1 MSWFELKRCAVL
13 LAAAML
19 LAACGFRMQGAERF
33 PEMLASTYIEAGDDY
48 TLFYR
53 KLAAELEQGDVR
65 LIESSVA
72 ASAVIRIERDESGQR
87 ILTVSAFNVPTE
99 YQVYYNISYSVWK
112 DGAEILPQQSL
123 SLAQAYTYDPAIV
136 LGKNREAE
144 EIREALAL
152 RLARQVSRQLAL
164 L

>member
-1 MSWFELKRCAVL
+1 MSWYDLKRYVVL

-33 PEMLASTYIEAGDDY
+33 PEMLANPYIEAADDY

-53 KLAAELEQGDVR
+53 RLAAEFAQGDVQ
-65 LIESSVA
+65 LVESSVD
-72 ASAVIRIERDESGQR
+72 ASVVIRIESDESGQR

-99 YQVYYNISYSVWK
+99 YEVFYRIRYSVWK
-112 DGAEILPQQSL
+112 DGAEILPPQTL
-123 SLAQAYTYDPAIV
+123 SLAQAYTFDPTIV
-136 LGKNREAE
+136 LGKNREGE

>member
-1 MSWFELKRCAVL
+1 MSWSDCRRSVVL
-13 LAAAML
+13 LVAATL

-33 PEMLASTYIEAGDDY
+33 PAMFASTYIEASDDY

-53 KLAAELEQGDVR
+53 KLAIELEQGDVK
-65 LIESSVA
+65 LVESAVD
-72 ASAVIRIERDESGQR
+72 ASAVIRIESDESGQR
-87 ILTVSAFNVPTE
+87 ILTISAFNVPTE
-99 YQVYYNISYSVWK
+99 YEVFYRIRYSVWK
-112 DGAEILPQQSL
+112 DGIEILPPQSL
-123 SLAQAYTYDPAIV
+123 SFTQAYTFDPTLV
-136 LGKNREAE
+136 LGKNREGE

>member
-1 MSWFELKRCAVL
+1 MSWSELKRCAVL
-13 LAAAML
+13 LAALTL

-33 PEMLASTYIEAGDDY
+33 PEMLAYTYIEASDNY

-53 KLAAELEQGDVR
+53 KLAIELEQGDVK
-65 LIESSVA
+65 LVESAVD
-72 ASAVIRIERDESGQR
+72 ASAVIRIESDESGQR

-99 YQVYYNISYSVWK
+99 YEVFYRIRYSVWK
-112 DGAEILPQQSL
+112 DGAEILPSQSL
-123 SLAQAYTYDPAIV
+123 SFAQAYTYDPTLV
-136 LGKNREAE
+136 LGKNREGE